1 MKVQKFVNC
10 ELCLSL
16 LRSSSPEKTNALLE
30 FIYNQDRG
38 RLNYPN
44 EKFVT
49 LIIQGVSEI
58 GVLILTSRKTH
69 HAEQF
74 FSIAF

>member
-1 MKVQKFVNC
+1 
-10 ELCLSL
+10 
-16 LRSSSPEKTNALLE
+16 LLE
-30 FIYNQDRG
+30 LIYNQDRG